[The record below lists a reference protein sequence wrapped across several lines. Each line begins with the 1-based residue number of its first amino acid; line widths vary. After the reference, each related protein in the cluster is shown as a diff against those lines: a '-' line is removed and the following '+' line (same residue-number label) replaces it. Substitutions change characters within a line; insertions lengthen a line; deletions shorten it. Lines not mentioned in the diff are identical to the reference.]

1 MPDFD
6 DEEYEAFDLDETGA
20 RRTTGQPAS
29 GSDGA
34 PKTDESSVR
43 DPDVDDVGEHVL
55 DEDDEDDDEEDELED
70 AADDEIDFVIAA
82 YREDGQPLVQALNND
97 LANDLEELVVQLR
110 RLPGDAGALGFVS
123 LVEEVFVIV
132 RVRGQHVQVLL
143 SDAAAAADW
152 PIARD
157 VADFLGAE
165 IPDSEDDDEPMG
177 DMGLLADMG
186 LRDFD
191 LGAIIDNL
199 ELSSDQMLT
208 QIAEKIKIG
217 TQFQKVAEAAFRA

>member
-1 MPDFD
+1 MSDFD
-6 DEEYEAFDLDETGA
+6 DDEYEAFDLDETGA
-20 RRTTGQPAS
+20 PRPLGGPQPPPAQPETTEE
-29 GSDGA
+29 DHH
-34 PKTDESSVR
+34 DLE
-43 DPDVDDVGEHVL
+43 DD
-55 DEDDEDDDEEDELED
+55 DDEDDDDDLED

-82 YREDGQPLVQALNND
+82 YREDGQPLVQALTND

-110 RLPGDAGALGFVS
+110 RLPGDAGAVGFVS
-123 LVEEVFVIV
+123 LVEEVFVIA

-177 DMGLLADMG
+177 DLAILADLG

-199 ELSSDQMLT
+199 DLSSDQMLT
-208 QIAEKIKIG
+208 QIAEKIQIG
-217 TQFQKVAEAAFRA
+217 SQFRKVAEAAFRH